1 MKWNHQSLDKI
12 FESLSGSNPFFKKL
26 KVLLLQNNWEK
37 IVGTPNAMH
46 TQIENFFDGKLFVSA
61 DDGVWLNEL
70 RMREKEILKRIHE
83 ELHGDFVRK
92 IIFIPKK
99 SK

>member
-1 MKWNHQSLDKI
+1 MTKFLNH
-12 FESLSGSNPFFKKL
+12 FPGVNPFFKKL